1 MNLKNACYLAM
12 ILVIGSFI
20 IGTLSHL
27 LGYYP
32 VFKNAPDQVM
42 RIMLISFV
50 PYRALAFVSTAGF
63 VIFLVSLPLREKDSR
78 AGKTGLSV
86 AAVLLALTTLAN
98 LGLSLFH
105 ITRMFEHIHGPQV
118 FFYVATSAAGLISE
132 LLLCLF
138 VAMLIS
144 DTARPAALAV
154 INIVAAILFTIV
166 VGVNI
171 IINFNQAPDQEQI
184 WYTLASVL
192 SGFGVLLHTGAII
205 LPMAAYIKHTQ
216 KSDPSPAD
224 SALIF
229 EPQQQPM

>member
-86 AAVLLALTTLAN
+86 AAVLLALTTLTN

-105 ITRMFEHIHGPQV
+105 IIRMFEHIHGPQV
-118 FFYVATSAAGLISE
+118 FFFVATSAAGLISE

-154 INIVAAILFTIV
+154 INIAAAILFTII

-171 IINFNQAPDQEQI
+171 VVNFNRAPEQEQI
-184 WYTLASVL
+184 WYMLASVL
-192 SGFGVLLHTGAII
+192 SGFGVLLHTAAII
-205 LPMAAYIKHTQ
+205 LPMAACIKHPQ
-216 KSDPSPAD
+216 PAEIPAEIQTAVPD
-224 SALIF
+224 F
-229 EPQQQPM
+229 MQEPL